1 MPLAEA
7 LLDLIPHA
15 GRMRLV
21 TEVLGWDADR
31 LTCRADSHRAPDHP
45 LRDDAGRLHAIHA
58 VEYAGQACALHAAAL
73 AYAAGEEPQAGL
85 LAGVS
90 AVELQAER
98 LDTLPAPLDI
108 QVARLFGDGQSA
120 IYTFDIRCAE
130 RPVAHGRLTLVAG
143 RELAT

>member
-1 MPLAEA
+1 MPPTEG

-21 TEVLGWDADR
+21 TEVIGWDADH

-58 VEYAGQACALHAAAL
+58 VEYAGQACALHAAAR
-73 AYAAGEEPQAGL
+73 ARAAGEASLPGL

-98 LDTLPAPLDI
+98 LDTLTAPLDI

-120 IYTFDIRCAE
+120 IYAFDIQCAE
-130 RPVAHGRLTLVAG
+130 RPVARGRLTVVAG
-143 RELAT
+143 REPAP